1 MYVLM
6 LHLEFITLYVYKSVL
21 NDCVSVAALQIGSSA
36 IFLLWQNSHTV
47 HHFNYFK
54 MYISVAFSTFTE
66 LCNHP
71 HCQVPEHFYHPQ
83 SKLSAH
89 WALTPISPQPQT
101 STNLVSV
108 SVDFPTVGVSY
119 KGIHIIC
126 GLLCL
131 APFTRH
137 NEFRFIYVA
146 ARISSSF
153 LWINNI
159 PSYTYTN
166 ISLSVHP
173 LMDIIV
179 VSAFWPLWIQ
189 FTL

>member
-89 WALTPISPQPQT
+89 
-101 STNLVSV
+101 
-108 SVDFPTVGVSY
+108 
-119 KGIHIIC
+119 
-126 GLLCL
+126 
-131 APFTRH
+131 
-137 NEFRFIYVA
+137 
-146 ARISSSF
+146 
-153 LWINNI
+153 
-159 PSYTYTN
+159 
-166 ISLSVHP
+166 
-173 LMDIIV
+173 
-179 VSAFWPLWIQ
+179 
-189 FTL
+189 